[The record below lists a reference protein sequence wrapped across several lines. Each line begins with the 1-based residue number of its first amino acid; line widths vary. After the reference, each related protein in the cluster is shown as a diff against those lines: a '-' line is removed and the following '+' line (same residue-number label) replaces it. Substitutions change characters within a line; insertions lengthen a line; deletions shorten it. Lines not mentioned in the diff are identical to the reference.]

1 MIEGQSAPVARGWVW
16 MLWAAAA
23 YNLSVGVPG
32 IFLGGASDEARI
44 VSLLVACFG
53 LVYGMIARF
62 PERYAPLLW
71 TGVIGKIGVLAIM
84 GAAVMHGTQPVA
96 LVPVLAGDALF
107 TLAFIAFLV
116 TRGR

>member
-23 YNLSVGVPG
+23 YNLIVGVPG
-32 IFLGGASDEARI
+32 IFLAGASDEARI

-53 LVYGMIARF
+53 LVYGMIARA
-62 PERYAPLLW
+62 PERFGPVLW
-71 TGVIGKIGVLAIM
+71 TGVVGKCGVLAIM
-84 GAAVMHGTQPVA
+84 GAAVMHGTQPVE

-107 TLAFIAFLV
+107 TAAFIAFLV